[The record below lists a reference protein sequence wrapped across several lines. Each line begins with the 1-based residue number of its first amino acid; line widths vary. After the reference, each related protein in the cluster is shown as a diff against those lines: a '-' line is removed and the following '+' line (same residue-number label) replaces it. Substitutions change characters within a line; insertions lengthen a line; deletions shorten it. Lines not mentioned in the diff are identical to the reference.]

1 MSIVLSGGCS
11 PTQLHHIASAKATA
25 GKKPHVLAVGSV
37 PARAGPLPGLAG
49 ITKRRTSM
57 LADPKQHGSGGP
69 STVFSLS
76 NGLKNLQSPQRIK
89 PPGHFKHRRFS
100 LEIVDPGHLLYK
112 EQGFWSQSSPDTVV
126 LVFGT
131 SGDQR
136 RFAWIRWGHIC
147 TADVNVLRTP
157 QQGAH
162 LQAQPSQVVVSQ
174 QSTGCS

>member
-1 MSIVLSGGCS
+1 MFTNSTSPHRLSQSHSRQKTARARRRLGPGTCWS
-11 PTQLHHIASAKATA
+11 TA
-25 GKKPHVLAVGSV
+25 GAGRHHQKTHLDAGRSEAARKWRSV
-37 PARAGPLPGLAG
+37 DRFL
-49 ITKRRTSM
+49 
-57 LADPKQHGSGGP
+57 
-69 STVFSLS
+69 SLS